1 MSQPTLRQK
10 LFRTIALDAH
20 EKDNASESL
29 HRTLGVFPLTMLG
42 VGGTIG
48 TGIFFTLAEAVPKAG
63 PAVILSFLIAALTAG
78 LTALC
83 YAELASRI
91 PASGSSYSYIYATI
105 GEFFAYVVAWCLLLE
120 FGLSASATAIGWS
133 AYLNN
138 LLENAFGWH
147 IPEALRSP
155 MIVLGAKGME
165 FHPDR
170 INLPPILLI
179 FLCGVLLL
187 RGVRESTGVNTAMVL
202 VKIAILIF
210 FAVIAISGFSA
221 DNFVP
226 FFNTDNSKG
235 HAGMAGVTAAAATVF
250 FSFVGLDTVASGG
263 AEAKN
268 ARRDVPLGILAALL
282 IVTACYLLVAVTA
295 VGAQAAGKFDGQE
308 AGLAVILQ
316 NVTGKVWPAVV
327 LSAGA
332 VISVFSVTLASIYG
346 QTRVLYAVSRDG
358 LIGKAFRQV
367 SRKHKVP
374 ARNTM
379 IVCCFAALVAGTVD
393 SGYLWDMVSM
403 GTLVAFSIVS
413 AAVPV
418 IRRKHIDMHVYQK
431 GFRVPF
437 GPYVVPLLSILSCL
451 YIMKDLSA
459 TTFAVFGVWMTLA
472 VTGYFV
478 YGIRRSHLNHHDRH
492 SAKPAAGD

>member
-1 MSQPTLRQK
+1 MSTPSLRQK
-10 LFRTIALDAH
+10 LFRTLPIDAH
-20 EKDNASESL
+20 DKAGAGDSL
-29 HRTLGVFPLTMLG
+29 HRTLGVLPLTMLG

-91 PASGSSYSYIYATI
+91 PASGSSYSYIYVTV

-120 FGLSASATAIGWS
+120 YGLSASATAIGWS

-147 IPEALRSP
+147 IPEFLRSP
-155 MIVLGAKGME
+155 MIVLGKNGLE

-170 INLPPILLI
+170 INLPPVLLVC
-179 FLCGVLLL
+179 LCGVLLM

-210 FAVIAISGFSA
+210 FAVIALHGFSA
-221 DNFVP
+221 DNFTP
-226 FFNTDNSKG
+226 FFNTDTSKG

-250 FSFVGLDTVASGG
+250 FSFIGLDTVATGG

-268 ARRDVPLGILAALL
+268 ARRDVPLGIIAALL
-282 IVTACYLLVAVTA
+282 IVTVCYLLVAVTA
-295 VGAQAAGKFDGQE
+295 VGAQAAGKFEGQE

-316 NVTGKVWPAVV
+316 NVTGKVWPAIV

-358 LIGKAFRQV
+358 LIGKWFRQV
-367 SRKHKVP
+367 DPKTKVP
-374 ARNTM
+374 ARNTL
-379 IVCCFAALVAGTVD
+379 IVCFCVSLVAGTVD

-403 GTLVAFSIVS
+403 GTLVAFAIVS
-413 AAVPV
+413 AAIPV
-418 IRRKHIDMHVYQK
+418 IRARHIDAPGHAN

-437 GPYVVPLLSILSCL
+437 GPWLVPGLSILSCL

-459 TTFAVFGVWMTLA
+459 TTFLVFGVWMLLA
-472 VTGYFV
+472 VTAYFAW
-478 YGIRRSHLNHHDRH
+478 GIRHSHLNKAR
-492 SAKPAAGD
+492 AA